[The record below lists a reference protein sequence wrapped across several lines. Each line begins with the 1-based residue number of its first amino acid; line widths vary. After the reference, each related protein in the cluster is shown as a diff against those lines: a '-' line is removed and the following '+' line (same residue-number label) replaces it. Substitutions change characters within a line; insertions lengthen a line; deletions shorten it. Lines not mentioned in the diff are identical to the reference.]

1 MDVRPRVALAK
12 LLHRTGELLRSLP
25 VVVLH
30 PRDMV
35 EWSRQTYERGA
46 RAYAAEN
53 VVDAGLSDD
62 ELALWA
68 RVPARRGRVLVLG
81 GGGGREAL
89 WFARQGCQV
98 AAVDFSAQMLEQ
110 TRASLERRG
119 FAFAGHVGDIALLEA
134 PPASFDLVWTS
145 MFLYSAVL
153 NRARRVAMLRRIADA
168 LAPGGILVVS
178 FVWEPAARSSRKA
191 VAARKLVAWLT
202 RGNTAYEKGDQ
213 MFGTLEF
220 RHTFADENDL
230 RAELDEGGFDL
241 VDDGLV
247 LFAELGR
254 GGAVV
259 RKRAS

>member
-1 MDVRPRVALAK
+1 MRPRLAFAT
-12 LLHRTGELLRSLP
+12 LLHRAGELLRSLP

-46 RAYAAEN
+46 RLFAEVN
-53 VVDAGLSDD
+53 DVDEGLGDD

-81 GGGGREAL
+81 GGGGREAV
-89 WFARQGCQV
+89 WFARQGCEV

-119 FAFAGHVGDIALLEA
+119 FAFHGWVGDIALVEA

-168 LAPGGILVVS
+168 LAPGGVLVVS
-178 FVWEPAARSSRKA
+178 FVWQPAALSSRKA
-191 VAARKLVAWLT
+191 VVARKLVAWVT
-202 RGNTAYEKGDQ
+202 RGNTAYENGDQ

-230 RAELDEGGFDL
+230 RDELDAGGFEL
-241 VDDGLV
+241 VDDGLAI
-247 LFAELGR
+247 FEELGR
-254 GGAVV
+254 GGAVL
-259 RKRAS
+259 RKRAP